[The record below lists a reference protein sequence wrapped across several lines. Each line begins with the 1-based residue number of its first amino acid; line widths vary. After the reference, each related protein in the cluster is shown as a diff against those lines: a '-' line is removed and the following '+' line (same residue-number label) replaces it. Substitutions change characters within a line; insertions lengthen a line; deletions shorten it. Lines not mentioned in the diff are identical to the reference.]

1 MPDETSDGLTAF
13 EIAAQATAVA
23 EKYAE
28 NSDDRADGVILVGE
42 DEQKPSLSATP
53 EELKKLLDVIENDI
67 MPETEKGVAAGN
79 KVFGAAILRNDLTCD
94 LASTNTETDCP
105 LFHGEVKC
113 IYDWSKK
120 IPASERGPR
129 AQTGVFLATHEP
141 CCMCV
146 ASILWTGFN
155 RIFYF
160 LPYST
165 TTAQGIPHDI
175 NTMHELW
182 GVNSY
187 RKRNKYFSS
196 ACIQELIDALDD
208 GEVKTALQE
217 QSGSLLKR
225 YNDLAAKYHTEK
237 ATNDK
242 NSLVLG

>member
-1 MPDETSDGLTAF
+1 MTDTPSEGL
-13 EIAAQATAVA
+13 VA
-23 EKYAE
+23 D
-28 NSDDRADGVILVGE
+28 NRTDGVIVVEG
-42 DEQKPSLSATP
+42 DGQKPALSASP
-53 EELKKLLDVIENDI
+53 EELKKMLDVIENAI
-67 MPETEKGVAAGN
+67 MPATEEGVAAGN
-79 KVFGAAILRNDLTCD
+79 KVFGAAILRTDLTCD

-120 IPASERGPR
+120 TPASERGPR
-129 AQTGVFLATHEP
+129 AQAGVFLSTHEP

-155 RIFYF
+155 RLFYF

-187 RKRNKYFSS
+187 RKRNKYFAS
-196 ACIQELIDALDD
+196 ACIQELIEALDD
-208 GEVKTALQE
+208 SDVKTALQA
-217 QSGSLLKR
+217 QSASLLKR
-225 YNDLAAKYHTEK
+225 YDELAAKYHSEK
-237 ATNDK
+237 GTNQK